1 MSTVNLT
8 KESFQQ
14 TVTGDGIVLVDWWAD
29 WCAPCRSFA
38 PVYEK
43 ASEQHPDIVFAKVD
57 TEAEERLSA
66 IAGISSIPTLMVFR
80 DGVMVFSEPGA
91 LPGAALEK
99 VITAVQELDMDEVR
113 ATLDAT
119 SQG

>member
-14 TVTGDGIVLVDWWAD
+14 TVTGDGIVLVDWWAE

-38 PVYEK
+38 PVFER
-43 ASEQHPDIVFAKVD
+43 ASEQHPDMVFAKVD

-80 DGVMVFSEPGA
+80 DGVMVYSEPGA
-91 LPGAALEK
+91 LPAASLEK
-99 VITAVQELDMDEVR
+99 VITAVEELDMDEVR
-113 ATLDAT
+113 AKLGA
-119 SQG
+119 